1 VYFELFRLI
10 TVHFFRLMLS
20 SSMVHQAVTNALL
33 AWGCK
38 LKAKPVALTYL
49 SQLIAPL
56 LRSQKEDKTV
66 LVLTPE
72 VNAHFKRQRQRPEQ
86 TRQDKIKLITC
97 LLIESGYVLL
107 L

>member
-1 VYFELFRLI
+1 
-10 TVHFFRLMLS
+10 MLRF
-20 SSMVHQAVTNALL
+20 SMDHQAVTNALL

-56 LRSQKEDKTV
+56 LRSQKEDKTI

-72 VNAHFKRQRQRPEQ
+72 VIAHFKRQRQRLDK
-86 TRQDKIKLITC
+86 TRQDKTRWDKTR
-97 LLIESGYVLL
+97 
-107 L
+107 